1 MVFDERGSSPD
12 RVNNCAGW
20 AGPCK
25 QLACVW
31 FIIRPNGRLSS
42 GSGVRRSRVPRITGG
57 RVWGRVFPAV
67 MKGCW
72 SQIHALTVLRGP
84 LSIPFRMASIRKSRM
99 NPNVCTMCER
109 HFTCVKKSRHVTV
122 DATILFADIRG
133 YTGLSQAYE
142 SAEVAHLLGAFYEQ

>member
-1 MVFDERGSSPD
+1 MVFDEWGSSPD

-42 GSGVRRSRVPRITGG
+42 GAGERRSRVPRITGD
-57 RVWGRVFPAV
+57 RVWSRVFPAV

-72 SQIHALTVLRGP
+72 SQIMKRILEHRNRPAWLVVPLLIAIVGGEDAHQCLKCCKYFTSLRNFKKHARNIRQCH
-84 LSIPFRMASIRKSRM
+84 LSDS
-99 NPNVCTMCER
+99 
-109 HFTCVKKSRHVTV
+109 
-122 DATILFADIRG
+122 ATAPSFNGKAGSKR
-133 YTGLSQAYE
+133 
-142 SAEVAHLLGAFYEQ
+142 